1 MTVKPTN
8 PPDAAHWSAR
18 LTELAARHSVPGA
31 GLGIWYQGRQI
42 EAVTGLANAGARIEA
57 TTDTLWQIGSLT
69 KVWTAT
75 AAMGL
80 VDEGALTLDGPLI
93 EVMPELR
100 LGDAHLTRHV
110 TLRHLL
116 SHTSGID
123 GDFFPDTGRGD
134 DCLERYA
141 ELLADLPASHPLG
154 ATMSYCNAGYTL
166 IGRVMERVTGITW
179 DALMRDRLFRPL
191 GLTHTATLAEDVL
204 RHRAAT
210 GHYGDP
216 PRVVAEWA
224 MGRSTGPTGL
234 ICSTTADVLSFVRL
248 HLGGGSA
255 GDGTRMLSRDSVRAM
270 QSPQVELPCPY
281 PSGRA
286 WGLGWALDEWDGL
299 AVYGHDGST
308 IGQNAYLRVL
318 PEVGLAICLFANG
331 GSTGALYAE
340 LFREI
345 TRDLAGVSMPA
356 PLLPAEGHSA
366 AAPADVTGVYERS
379 STRIEVV
386 EQDGGLL
393 LRDRFTGILA
403 GLAERPETELRL
415 RPLAAGTFVARR
427 PDDGGWMPV
436 AFFTLPDGSR
446 FVHHGGRATPK
457 VS

>member
-1 MTVKPTN
+1 MTAKPTV
-8 PPDAAHWSAR
+8 PPDTAHWTAR
-18 LTELAARHSVPGA
+18 LTALAARHSVPGA
-31 GLGIWYQGRQI
+31 GLGIWYQGRRI
-42 EAVTGLANAGARIEA
+42 EAAAGLANAGARIEA
-57 TTDTLWQIGSLT
+57 TTDTLWQIGSIT

-80 VDEGALTLDGPLI
+80 VDEGALTLDRPLV

-100 LGDAHLTRHV
+100 LADEHLTRSV

-116 SHTSGID
+116 AHTSGID
-123 GDFFPDTGRGD
+123 GDYFPDTGRGD

-141 ELLADLPASHPLG
+141 ELLADLPACHPLG

-166 IGRVMERVTGITW
+166 IGRVMERVTGIRW

-191 GLTHTATLAEDVL
+191 GLTHTATLPDDVL

-216 PRVVAEWA
+216 PQVVAEWSMA
-224 MGRSTGPTGL
+224 RSTGPTGL
-234 ICSTTADVLSFVRL
+234 ICSTTADVLAFVRL
-248 HLGGGSA
+248 HLDGGST
-255 GDGTRMLSRDSVRAM
+255 GDGTRLLSGDSVRAM
-270 QSPQVELPCPY
+270 QTPQVELPGPY
-281 PSGRA
+281 PAGRA
-286 WGLGWALDEWDGL
+286 WGLGWVLGEWDGL
-299 AVYGHDGST
+299 ATYGHDGST
-308 IGQNAYLRVL
+308 IGQSAYLRVL
-318 PEVGLAICLFANG
+318 PEVDLAICLFANG
-331 GSTGALYAE
+331 GNAGALYAE

-345 TRDLAGVSMPA
+345 ADELAGVSMPA
-356 PLLPAEGHSA
+356 PLLPAEA
-366 AAPADVTGVYERS
+366 PVDMDPADVTGVYERS

-386 EQDGGLL
+386 ERDGGLL

-403 GLAERPETELRL
+403 GLAERPETEYPL
-415 RPLAAGTFVARR
+415 RPLSPGTFVARR
-427 PDDGGWMPV
+427 PDDGGWIPV

>member
-1 MTVKPTN
+1 MTAKPTV
-8 PPDAAHWSAR
+8 PLDTAHWSAR
-18 LTELAARHSVPGA
+18 LAELAARHAVPGA
-31 GLGIWYQGRQI
+31 GLGIWFQGQQT
-42 EAVTGLANAGARIEA
+42 EAATGLANAGARIEA
-57 TTDTLWQIGSLT
+57 TTDTLWQIGSVT

-93 EVMPELR
+93 DVMPELR
-100 LGDAHLTRHV
+100 LADEHLTRHV

-123 GDFFPDTGRGD
+123 GDFFPDAGRGD

-141 ELLADLPASHPLG
+141 ELLADQPACHPLG

-166 IGRVMERVTGITW
+166 IGRVMERVTGVPW

-191 GLTHTATLAEDVL
+191 GLTHTATLPDDVL

-216 PRVVAEWA
+216 PQVVAEWA
-224 MGRSTGPTGL
+224 MARSSGPTGL
-234 ICSTTADVLSFVRL
+234 ICSTPADVLAFVRL
-248 HLGGGSA
+248 HLDGGSA
-255 GDGTRMLSRDSVRAM
+255 GSGTRLLSPDSVRAM
-270 QSPQVELPCPY
+270 QTPQVELPGPY
-281 PSGRA
+281 PVGRA

-299 AVYGHDGST
+299 AMYGHDGST
-308 IGQNAYLRVL
+308 IGQSAYLRVL
-318 PEVGLAICLFANG
+318 PEADLAICLFANG
-331 GSTGALYAE
+331 GNTGALYTE

-345 TRDLAGVSMPA
+345 AQELAGVSMPA
-356 PLLPAEGHSA
+356 PLLPAEDQLGTD
-366 AAPADVTGVYERS
+366 PADVTGVYERS

-403 GLAERPETELRL
+403 ALAEQPETELRL
-415 RPLAAGTFVARR
+415 RPMAPGIFVARR
-427 PDDGGWMPV
+427 PEGGSWMPV

-446 FVHHGGRATPK
+446 FVHHAGRATPK